1 MQGMEQR
8 MTLGLNC
15 KVGDLA
21 IVVSAVHAENIGQIV
36 EVLGPQCKKP
46 FDLAGQEHTW
56 QVRTVSGRETLCY
69 RRNTKGFVR
78 IERFVEG
85 PVPDCRLRPVTGL
98 EDGDTAQ
105 EDADAGRTKRVDRRT
120 ARTLPKETVKQ

>member
-46 FDLAGQEHTW
+46 FDLAGQGHTW

-78 IERFVEG
+78 IERVRRGACAVFGRSRGWRTATRPRRTRTLEG
-85 PVPDCRLRPVTGL
+85 PSESTGARLAHCRR
-98 EDGDTAQ
+98 
-105 EDADAGRTKRVDRRT
+105 KR
-120 ARTLPKETVKQ
+120 